1 MAIERLSANWESAP
15 ASSGM
20 LKVGDQHSIHWR
32 SFGHLE
38 SQPVIVV
45 HGGPG
50 SGANL
55 HHLTFFDPHLHRVIM
70 FDQRGTGLS
79 VPCGATFAN
88 TTQHL
93 VSDIEK
99 LRRFLNIERW
109 LVFGV
114 SWGACLSLLYAQSYP
129 QFCTA
134 LVLVGLPNRH
144 DYQNSWILEQRASL
158 LPKRHQDFMASL
170 SAVERTDPVAAY
182 YRKIQSPQRRFQLE
196 ATYAIW
202 LLEAGLAGPEP
213 ATHASMPPHEIDI
226 GMINRAKIYLH
237 YWVNETFLTDG
248 HLLVNVDAL
257 ANVPT
262 IFVHGETDWICPIE
276 GVGQIASEMITAKLI
291 TLPAS
296 GHSPFSVEMTHSI
309 REVIMTA

>member
-1 MAIERLSANWESAP
+1 MANGKLPPNWESVP
-15 ASSGM
+15 TSSGM
-20 LKVGDQHSIHWR
+20 LDVGNHHSIHWH

-38 SQPVIVV
+38 ATPVVAV

-55 HHLTFFDPHLHRVIM
+55 HHLTFFDPQLHRVIM

-79 VPCGATFAN
+79 IPCGAIFAN

-99 LRRFLNIERW
+99 LRRFLNVERW

-129 QFCTA
+129 QSSSA

-144 DYQNSWILEQRASL
+144 DYQNSWILELRASL

-170 SAVERTDPVAAY
+170 SSIDRPDPVAAY
-182 YRKIQSPQRRFQLE
+182 YRKIQSPDRRFQLE

-213 ATHASMPPHEIDI
+213 ETQTPVPLNKIDRS
-226 GMINRAKIYLH
+226 MINRAKIYLH
-237 YWVNETFLTDG
+237 YWANKTFLPAG
-248 HLLVNVDAL
+248 HLLVDPGGL
-257 ANVPT
+257 ASMPT
-262 IFVHGETDWICPIE
+262 IFVHGDTDWICPLN
-276 GVGQIASEMITAKLI
+276 GVEQVVAQIKTAKLI
-291 TLPAS
+291 TVPAA
-296 GHSPFSVEMTHSI
+296 GHSPFSVDMTHAI
-309 REVIMTA
+309 REAIMAA